1 MFQMLF
7 TFIIIEKGVMEMIW
21 NQVQKSVKQNA
32 VTTTNVEEEW
42 EHLMLRREINKCTLE
57 KYDYVYFVGIL
68 SISCALRFGA

>member
-32 VTTTNVEEEW
+32 VTTTNVEDLSFLGYTATSKLIVSW
-42 EHLMLRREINKCTLE
+42 P
-57 KYDYVYFVGIL
+57 IL
-68 SISCALRFGA
+68 ASKQHILKQFILQCLVH